1 MRQRQQDDR
10 HMREP
15 VISPAADGSRYVL
28 CRDMDYFGVVIPA
41 GFEFDGARIPRFF
54 WRCATPF
61 EPRLIRAACGHDYMY
76 VNAIWTKADADRLF
90 REALI
95 IDGVPRW
102 LAGIMHKAVR
112 FGGRGAYKKGG

>member
-1 MRQRQQDDR
+1 MPQSRGCCLVLASIAQQRLLRSARGIDR
-10 HMREP
+10 RLTE
-15 VISPAADGSRYVL
+15 A
-28 CRDMDYFGVVIPA
+28 GVQLLKS
-41 GFEFDGARIPRFF
+41 
-54 WRCATPF
+54 T
-61 EPRLIRAACGHDYMY
+61 DYMY